1 MNSYVLAGAS
11 IEGLCDFSTVLQC
24 KVSELTYVPS
34 WRRDDGVAL
43 IAEAR
48 LDENFRVVDGLVA
61 AVLAIKTA
69 LQDALVLEPEVG
81 SSRNDNRE
89 DDQNGGEH

>member
-24 KVSELTYVPS
+24 KVSELTYVPP
-34 WRRDDGVAL
+34 RRRSDCKAF
-43 IAEAR
+43 IAETR
-48 LDENFRVVDGLVA
+48 LDENVRVVDGLVA

-69 LQDALVLEPEVG
+69 LPDALVLEAKVG
-81 SSRNDNRE
+81 SSGDNDRDE
-89 DDQNGGEH
+89 KKSG